1 MSSYGPLADW
11 YDSLTEDVDYEGL
24 YAYLMAIFRRN
35 GIQPDTVLDMACGTG
50 SASMMTTS
58 LAPLVA
64 MFPDLKEELTALA
77 ASSNMLSGLDGLY
90 MSVFIGLPMT
100 EFLVR
105 LCGVKDAPS
114 KPGAQK

>member
-50 SASMMTTS
+50 S
-58 LAPLVA
+58 
-64 MFPDLKEELTALA
+64 
-77 ASSNMLSGLDGLY
+77 LSILFAENGSRCYGMDRSQRGY
-90 MSVFIGLPMT
+90 ADPRRH
-100 EFLVR
+100 E
-105 LCGVKDAPS
+105 
-114 KPGAQK
+114 GAGYEPCAHVPPW

>member
-50 SASMMTTS
+50 S
-58 LAPLVA
+58 
-64 MFPDLKEELTALA
+64 
-77 ASSNMLSGLDGLY
+77 LSILFAENG
-90 MSVFIGLPMT
+90 SRCPW
-100 EFLVR
+100 R
-105 LCGVKDAPS
+105 W
-114 KPGAQK
+114 PGAGMRCVRPWRKR